1 MICCYVIQCHI
12 VSCHVMLCHVMY
24 YRYYYQSFYSL
35 GKRPPEPP
43 LPTRTP
49 GQPRVSCD
57 EYEHGSCRWYD
68 EWNFEHMIEYER
80 QKYSLV

>member
-1 MICCYVIQCHI
+1 MN
-12 VSCHVMLCHVMY
+12 SPRMLQAPVLHELAVLLLLFS
-24 YRYYYQSFYSL
+24 RYYYKSFYSL

-43 LPTRTP
+43 IPQRNA

>member
-1 MICCYVIQCHI
+1 MTCCYVIQCHI
-12 VSCHVMLCHVMY
+12 MLCHVMY